1 MKVGRIRIIIAAA
14 ALAVDTGRNNLAT
27 AAQACRT
34 LVGSKI
40 PDATIT
46 LAETVLPGA
55 FRPPAAL
62 PPSGPVGGL
71 ILGSEID
78 LPEFCR
84 IAAVSKPTQDS
95 EIKFEVW
102 MPANWN
108 GKFMGVGNGG
118 MGGSISYPLLSGVLA
133 RGYAT
138 ASTNTGHQGRIND
151 GSYALGH
158 REKVVDFGY
167 RAVHEMTVV
176 AKELIAAYY
185 GRTAKFSYWNG
196 CSTGGRQALT
206 EAQRFPADYDGIIA
220 GAPANSL
227 THLQASSIWKAQA
240 IHNNPGGLI
249 PPSKLLLLHD
259 SAVEACD
266 TRDGL
271 KDRLIEDP
279 RGCDFHPKAI
289 ECKGEDRPDC
299 LTAAQVAV
307 AEAFYSPTVNP
318 RTREEIYPGLM
329 RGSEV
334 GWSSD
339 MGRMH
344 ADVTSTLASEYLR
357 YAIFQNPEWDYTSF
371 NYDSDMAFAERVD
384 EGVTK
389 AMNPDL
395 REFFRRGGR
404 LLQYHG
410 WSDPSISPLNSIN
423 YYNSVL
429 AFMRGAARVPESYR
443 LYMVPGM
450 DHCGGGD
457 GPNAF
462 DAIGTIEQWVEVGK
476 APDRIIATHV
486 SGGQTERTP
495 VASLTIGGRV
505 DRTRPL
511 CPYPQVAEYTG
522 RGSTDDASNFRCKAP

>member
-1 MKVGRIRIIIAAA
+1 
-14 ALAVDTGRNNLAT
+14 
-27 AAQACRT
+27 
-34 LVGSKI
+34 
-40 PDATIT
+40 
-46 LAETVLPGA
+46 
-55 FRPPAAL
+55 
-62 PPSGPVGGL
+62 
-71 ILGSEID
+71 
-78 LPEFCR
+78 
-84 IAAVSKPTQDS
+84 
-95 EIKFEVW
+95 
-102 MPANWN
+102 
-108 GKFMGVGNGG
+108 
-118 MGGSISYPLLSGVLA
+118 
-133 RGYAT
+133 
-138 ASTNTGHQGRIND
+138 
-151 GSYALGH
+151 
-158 REKVVDFGY
+158 
-167 RAVHEMTVV
+167 
-176 AKELIAAYY
+176 
-185 GRTAKFSYWNG
+185 
-196 CSTGGRQALT
+196 
-206 EAQRFPADYDGIIA
+206 
-220 GAPANSL
+220 
-227 THLQASSIWKAQA
+227 
-240 IHNNPGGLI
+240 
-249 PPSKLLLLHD
+249 
-259 SAVEACD
+259 
-266 TRDGL
+266 
-271 KDRLIEDP
+271 
-279 RGCDFHPKAI
+279 
-289 ECKGEDRPDC
+289 
-299 LTAAQVAV
+299 
-307 AEAFYSPTVNP
+307 
-318 RTREEIYPGLM
+318 
-329 RGSEV
+329 
-334 GWSSD
+334 

-495 VASLTIGGRV
+495 FASLTIGGRV